1 MTEETVLPLLATVNN
16 IVYGR
21 CRTGNS
27 QQHRVRSLPY
37 WQQSTTSCTVV
48 TEMETQDIIMGV
60 RMSKRL
66 RTRIVAEQQRIAR
79 LTGIQPSLND
89 VARLLLE
96 RGLQANGKRR

>member
-1 MTEETVLPLLATVNN
+1 
-16 IVYGR
+16 
-21 CRTGNS
+21 
-27 QQHRVRSLPY
+27 
-37 WQQSTTSCTVV
+37 
-48 TEMETQDIIMGV
+48 METQDIIMGV